1 MFFKNRFDFVRT
13 SFNKIKYQ
21 LSRLEPLLTKLNISL
36 AGWSQFFFT
45 LLICTWQNREGI

>member
-1 MFFKNRFDFVRT
+1 MSNQSKARRLC
-13 SFNKIKYQ
+13 SSKID
-21 LSRLEPLLTKLNISL
+21 LILLEPLLTKLNISL